1 MADALKHLQEQ
12 LHVNM
17 ERQGLIQLVESKLDA
32 FKSATTAQVNQVKS
46 AAKRKAKTLVRRH
59 HSEEYAAHEEITG
72 DILKVIAEYKE
83 STVAAAA
90 VRTEELLQAFSKC
103 NETVQAPAVTTDQN
117 SDPLRGVSPAQVDCL
132 SNVTSPAVSDQGN
145 DDVDDDDDD
154 DDDEED
160 SSSSSSSSEEEK
172 QTSNQDTPVVI
183 DSSTLELL
191 QMLRAAQAITQ
202 PPKPDRQALEKVSRA
217 EQRKVAAGANARARN
232 LTDKKKRASS
242 QKPKETAM
250 SAHQKL
256 MLQAKL
262 TTEARKTKKKK
273 AEDALKKK
281 KAEDAFKLAELL
293 LKQML

>member
-1 MADALKHLQEQ
+1 MADALKNMQEQ

-17 ERQGLIQLVESKLDA
+17 ERRMQKVLTAHMEQVGAEIRLAIATQGQGLIQLVESKLDA

-46 AAKRKAKTLVRRH
+46 AA
-59 HSEEYAAHEEITG
+59 E
-72 DILKVIAEYKE
+72 
-83 STVAAAA
+83 
-90 VRTEELLQAFSKC
+90 
-103 NETVQAPAVTTDQN
+103 P
-117 SDPLRGVSPAQVDCL
+117 
-132 SNVTSPAVSDQGN
+132 VSDQGD

-154 DDDEED
+154 DDEEEV
-160 SSSSSSSSEEEK
+160 SSSSSSSSQEEK

-202 PPKPDRQALEKVSRA
+202 PRKPDRQALEKVSRA
-217 EQRKVAAGANARARN
+217 VQRKVAARANARARN
-232 LTDKKKRASS
+232 LTDKKKRVSS
-242 QKPKETAM
+242 QKPKETAV

-256 MLQAKL
+256 LFQAKL
-262 TTEARKTKKKK
+262 TAEARKTKKKK
-273 AEDALKKK
+273 ADDALIKK